1 MRLVKGVASRMMWRG
16 GQQAKACTLRGNDTR
31 VKLLRVG
38 KMREMRGGVGREEH
52 GGEDVRLTTV
62 RRHAFLKV
70 SSDQAGMTL
79 RRPQGAEL
87 SPASQ

>member
-1 MRLVKGVASRMMWRG
+1 
-16 GQQAKACTLRGNDTR
+16 
-31 VKLLRVG
+31 
-38 KMREMRGGVGREEH
+38 MREMRGGVGREEH